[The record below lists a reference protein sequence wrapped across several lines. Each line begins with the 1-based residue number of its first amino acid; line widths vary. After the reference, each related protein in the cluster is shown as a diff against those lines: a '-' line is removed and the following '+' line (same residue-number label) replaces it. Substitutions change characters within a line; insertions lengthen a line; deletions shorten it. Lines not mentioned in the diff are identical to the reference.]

1 MTVGRKGNKRRTLS
15 AGTGEP
21 IRGGC
26 DMGID
31 LQAWKAG
38 IRTSVEALRELLLAA
53 SHEIHANPELLFK
66 EVRASARLADALEAG
81 GLRVE
86 RGVGGLATAFRA
98 EVDGGEPG
106 PTLAILAEYDALPGI
121 GHACGHNIIATSAL
135 GAGLALARSGQRFP
149 GRVLIIGTP
158 AEEGGGGKILLAQ
171 AGVFDDV
178 DASFMLHPSRSDM
191 VRRRSLASSR
201 TQLVFHGKASHAAG
215 APDLGINALEA
226 VIQTFVGVN
235 ARRLQMRADARVHG
249 IITHGGDAV
258 NVIPARAAALFSVR
272 ARDRGYQRQLI
283 AMLRQAAEAGATVTG
298 ARLEWTELRGY
309 DDTVPNPTIA
319 EVMARNMAAVGRAV
333 SEPAPNER
341 MGSTDMG
348 DISQILPAVHAYFAI
363 APETVA
369 NHTVEFAAA
378 SASPAGDAA
387 VLDGAATLAMTA
399 ADLLAE
405 PSLLARAAADFERQ
419 RQAGEVA
426 GRAAWL
432 ARGREYTGVGTAA
445 D

>member
-1 MTVGRKGNKRRTLS
+1 
-15 AGTGEP
+15 
-21 IRGGC
+21 
-26 DMGID
+26 MGID
-31 LQAWKAG
+31 LDGWKAR
-38 IRTSVEALRELLLAA
+38 IRTAVDELRPQLLAT
-53 SHEIHANPELLFK
+53 SHDIHANPELLFK
-66 EVRASARLADALEAG
+66 EHRASARLADELEGG
-81 GLRVE
+81 GLRVT
-86 RGVGGLATAFRA
+86 RGAGGLATAFRA
-98 EVDGGEPG
+98 ELDGGEPG

-191 VRRRSLASSR
+191 VRRSSLASSR
-201 TQLVFHGKASHAAG
+201 VELVFHGKASHAAG

-258 NVIPARAAALFSVR
+258 NIIPARASARFSVR
-272 ARDRGYQRQLI
+272 ARDRAYQRQLVT
-283 AMLRQAAEAGATVTG
+283 MLRQAAVAGATSTG
-298 ARLEWTELRGY
+298 ARLEWVETRGY
-309 DDTVPNPTIA
+309 DNTVPNPTIA
-319 EVMARNMAAVGRAV
+319 DVMARNMAAVGRAV
-333 SEPAPNER
+333 IEPAPNER

-363 APETVA
+363 VPESIA
-369 NHTVEFAAA
+369 NHTVEFAVAA
-378 SASPAGDAA
+378 ASPAGDAA
-387 VLDGAATLAMTA
+387 VVDGAATLAMTA
-399 ADLLAE
+399 ADLLTE
-405 PSLLARAAADFERQ
+405 PSLVAQAKAEFDRQ
-419 RQAGEVA
+419 RAAGEVA
-426 GRAAWL
+426 GRETWL
-432 ARGREYTGVGTAA
+432 ARGTEYPGAGTSE
-445 D
+445 